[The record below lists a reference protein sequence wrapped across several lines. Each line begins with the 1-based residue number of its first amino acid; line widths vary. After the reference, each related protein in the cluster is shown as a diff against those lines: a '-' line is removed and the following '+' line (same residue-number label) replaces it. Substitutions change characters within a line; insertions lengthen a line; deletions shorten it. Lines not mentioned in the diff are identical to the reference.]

1 MDVLLLDKNVNMQFL
16 FPAFLFALAALAIP
30 VIIHL
35 FHFRRFKKV
44 YFTNVRFLREV
55 KEETSTRSRLRNLL
69 VLLMRMMAIAFL
81 VLAFAQPFFSGD
93 EDVEQ
98 GPQAVSIFVDN
109 SFSMSALS
117 SDLALLDKARQRARE
132 VVDAFSEEDRFQIIT
147 MDFEGRHQ
155 RLVSRDDAYS
165 LIDEIE
171 VSPSVRTLREIL
183 NRQKRALNQA
193 PNAAG
198 NAYVI
203 SDFQQSITDVERY
216 QDSTIDLSLVPLRAV
231 QEKNISIDSAWFDAP
246 VQMVNQTN
254 PLIVR
259 VQNYSNEDAENIRLS
274 ITYEGQNKPVG
285 TLQVPARS
293 SVLDTVNIT
302 IQQTGFQEARLQITD
317 FPVQFDDTYYV
328 SFEVAEQ
335 IDVLTIQE
343 GQPNRFLR
351 AAFQSVPL
359 LRLVSEPSQN
369 LDYSSFPSYEL
380 IVLDDL
386 RNISSGL
393 SAELQEYVANGGN
406 VLVFPSAEAELSAYN
421 PFLAGISANELV
433 DFDTTQRQVSD
444 INTEE
449 FIFQDIFADQQRN
462 LKLPVTTRNFR
473 LTSYNDRPQE
483 VLLRYRDGSPFLS
496 KYNYEGGKV
505 YLSAAPLDS
514 KYNDLVR
521 NGEVFIPML
530 IKMAISSGEEARI
543 AYTIGSDEV
552 LEADHEVNRT
562 EIVYKLR
569 GEGEEFIPQ
578 QRLLSNKVLLT
589 TNNQI
594 EEAGYYDLF
603 LEPGEILNKFA
614 FNYDRAES
622 DLRYFTPQQLAERF
636 GEEVAVLTA
645 NDNTVLTAR
654 ISQESQGIP
663 LWRWCII
670 LALIFLG
677 AEVLLLRFWKV

>member
-1 MDVLLLDKNVNMQFL
+1 MQFL

-55 KEETSTRSRLRNLL
+55 KEETSTRSRLRNIL
-69 VLLMRMMAIAFL
+69 VLLMRMLAIAFL
-81 VLAFAQPFFSGD
+81 VLAFAQPFFSRD
-93 EDVEQ
+93 EAVDQ
-98 GPQAVSIFVDN
+98 GQKAISIFVDN

-132 VVDAFSEEDRFQIIT
+132 VVDAFSEEDRFQILT

-155 RLVSRDDAYS
+155 RLVSKDDAYN

-171 VSPSVRTLREIL
+171 VSPSVRTISEIL
-183 NRQKRALNQA
+183 NRQKQVLNQA

-198 NAYVI
+198 NSYVI
-203 SDFQQSITDVERY
+203 SDFQQSISDVESY
-216 QDSTIDLSLVPLRAV
+216 QDSTIDLNLVPLRAV

-274 ITYEGQNKPVG
+274 IMYEGQTKPVG

-293 SVLDTVNIT
+293 SVIDTVNIT

-317 FPVQFDDTYYV
+317 FPVQFDDAYYI

-335 IDVLTIQE
+335 INVLTIQDE
-343 GQPNRFLR
+343 QPNRFLR

-359 LRLVSEPSQN
+359 FRLVSEPSQN
-369 LDYSSFPSYEL
+369 LDYSSFPNYQL

-386 RNISSGL
+386 RSISSGL
-393 SAELQEYVANGGN
+393 ASELKEYIANGGN
-406 VLVFPSAEAELSAYN
+406 VLAFPSPNAELSAYN
-421 PFLAGISANELV
+421 PFLSGISANELV
-433 DFDTTQRQVSD
+433 TFDTTQRQVSN

-449 FIFQDIFADQQRN
+449 FIFQDIFAGQQRN
-462 LKLPVTTRNFR
+462 LKLPITTRNFR
-473 LTSYNDRPQE
+473 LTSYNNRPQE

-496 KYNYEGGKV
+496 KYSYEGGKL
-505 YLSAAPLDS
+505 YLCAAPLDDT
-514 KYNDLVR
+514 YNDLVR

-543 AYTIGSDEV
+543 AYTIGSDAV
-552 LEADHEVNRT
+552 LEADHQVNRT

-578 QRLLSNKVLLT
+578 QRILGDAVLLT
-589 TNNQI
+589 SNNQI
-594 EEAGYYDLF
+594 EEAGFYDLF
-603 LEPGEILNKFA
+603 LEEGEVLDKFA

-622 DLRYFTPQQLAERF
+622 DLRYFTPEQLAERF
-636 GEEVAVLTA
+636 GEDVSILEAS
-645 NDNTVLTAR
+645 DNAILTAR

-670 LALIFLG
+670 LALVFLG
-677 AEVLLLRFWKV
+677 VEVLLLRFWKV